1 MVFNVK
7 HEMMFVLNEFNRAVL
22 KRFYKCIKKKKSCLL
37 KLKLKLNRAIMGSDD
52 KTNYFK
58 IFDSFAHLLIIF
70 MQEK

>member
-7 HEMMFVLNEFNRAVL
+7 YEMMFFLNEFNRAVS
-22 KRFYKCIKKKKSCLL
+22 KNFYKCIKKDSCLL

-52 KTNYFK
+52 KRNYFK